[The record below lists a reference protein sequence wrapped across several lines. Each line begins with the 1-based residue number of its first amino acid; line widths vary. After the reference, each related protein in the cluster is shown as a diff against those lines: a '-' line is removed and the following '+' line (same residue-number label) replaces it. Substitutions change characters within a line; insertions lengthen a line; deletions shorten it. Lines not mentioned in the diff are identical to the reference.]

1 MILLLLHPLGII
13 LLRKFVD
20 YFFIMELDKFFIN
33 LTKKRERQVE
43 QQAQQEHRLEM
54 PQNRLIEQQIF
65 QNR

>member
-54 PQNRLIEQQIF
+54 PQSRLIEQQIF